1 MSRRTIVTVVTVA
14 AICSTAA
21 YGQQKLTVAGT
32 VVTNMASAAGPAA
45 IATAPVAQGMKMTA
59 TLTPQKGGTVA
70 GTGTV
75 QAGSSASTTVATV
88 SLTGG
93 TPGAVYPWH
102 VHVGKCGMTP
112 GGKVWGDG
120 SAYKPLKVGSDG
132 TATSTATISMA
143 PPTTGDYYVNI
154 HASPSDLGT
163 IVSCGNLGM

>member
-1 MSRRTIVTVVTVA
+1 MVSRLTFVAVA
-14 AICSTAA
+14 AICSSTAYA
-21 YGQQKLTVAGT
+21 QQPLSVPGHVVTSLASAT
-32 VVTNMASAAGPAA
+32 VV
-45 IATAPVAQGMKMTA
+45 APTVMAQGMKMTA

-70 GTGTV
+70 GKATV
-75 QAGSSASTTVATV
+75 QAGSGAGTTVATV

-102 VHVGKCGMTP
+102 VHVGKCGMMP

-120 SAYKPLKVGSDG
+120 SAYKPMTVGSDG

-143 PPTTGDYYVNI
+143 PPSSGGYYVNI
-154 HASPSDLGT
+154 HASPSDMGT